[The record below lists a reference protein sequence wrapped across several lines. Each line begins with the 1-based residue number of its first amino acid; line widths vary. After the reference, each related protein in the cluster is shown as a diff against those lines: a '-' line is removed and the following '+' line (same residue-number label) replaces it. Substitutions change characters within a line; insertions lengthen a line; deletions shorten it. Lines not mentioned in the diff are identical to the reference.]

1 MQGFSPREGEIDG
14 RIIGIGGQVVACDP
28 ASATEVD
35 RSVLDDAIKSVGS
48 GAEDAD
54 AMLLSASSWAGVS
67 RAADLASAQGLSEC
81 YPEKGLGKIYSWTG
95 DGSIHGAA
103 MHFSLSEGN
112 FVTIETDV
120 YNVDS
125 VLVSLKTSDG
135 EMLEVWAPE
144 DGYVYG
150 ILPYPQGVIILSF

>member
-1 MQGFSPREGEIDG
+1 
-14 RIIGIGGQVVACDP
+14 
-28 ASATEVD
+28 
-35 RSVLDDAIKSVGS
+35 
-48 GAEDAD
+48 
-54 AMLLSASSWAGVS
+54 
-67 RAADLASAQGLSEC
+67 
-81 YPEKGLGKIYSWTG
+81 
-95 DGSIHGAA
+95 